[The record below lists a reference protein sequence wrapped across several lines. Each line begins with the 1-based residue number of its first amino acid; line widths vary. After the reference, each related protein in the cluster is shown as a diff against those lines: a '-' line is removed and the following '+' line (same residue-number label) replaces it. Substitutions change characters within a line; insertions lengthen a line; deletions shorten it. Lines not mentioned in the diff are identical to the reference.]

1 MKKFTWII
9 DKFIWNDTRMQN
21 ETLHIASSLFFIF
34 HKASSIKK
42 MEFRSLIEEV
52 LSKMEI
58 NEKTMC

>member
-42 MEFRSLIEEV
+42 MEFRSLREEV
-52 LSKMEI
+52 L
-58 NEKTMC
+58 